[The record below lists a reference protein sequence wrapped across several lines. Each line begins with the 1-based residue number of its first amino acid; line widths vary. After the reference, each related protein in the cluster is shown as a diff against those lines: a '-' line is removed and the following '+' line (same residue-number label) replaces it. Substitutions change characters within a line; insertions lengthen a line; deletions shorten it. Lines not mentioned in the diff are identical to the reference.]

1 MAASV
6 PHGTWRREGSVL
18 TSARTR
24 AGSAHKRAAIEHA
37 ALELFLRDGY
47 ARTSVDRIAADAG
60 VSKRTVYDYFG
71 DKEQLFLS
79 VLETALQ
86 AHGHEFSALLER
98 TLGGGITTEAEL
110 RAALVRFGVEF
121 ATATAQS
128 SYRTAMIQ
136 LITAEAAHFPRLVE
150 MWRARGPEQLAL
162 ARRLQEFAQAGLLDV
177 EDADEA
183 AAHLGLLTTTLV
195 NQRTLYG
202 IAPID
207 QDVLHGIVTRG
218 VRVFLRA
225 YGIRHA
231 PDA

>member
-1 MAASV
+1 MQQVAATV
-6 PHGTWRREGSVL
+6 AAGTWCREGSVL

-24 AGSAHKRAAIEHA
+24 AGSAPKRAAIEHA
-37 ALELFLRDGY
+37 ALELFLRDGF

-79 VLETALQ
+79 VLEAALQ
-86 AHGHEFSALLER
+86 AHGQEFPALLER
-98 TLGGGITTEAEL
+98 TLGGEITTEEEL

-128 SYRTAMIQ
+128 RHRTAVIQ
-136 LITAEAAHFPRLVE
+136 LITTEAAHFPRLVE
-150 MWRARGPEQLAL
+150 TWRARSPEQRAL
-162 ARRLQEFAQAGLLDV
+162 AGRLQELARAGLLDV

-195 NQRTLYG
+195 NQHTLYG
-202 IAPID
+202 IAPIE
-207 QDVLHGIVTRG
+207 QDVLRGIVTRG
-218 VRVFLRA
+218 VRVFLRG
-225 YGIRHA
+225 YGPRC
-231 PDA
+231 